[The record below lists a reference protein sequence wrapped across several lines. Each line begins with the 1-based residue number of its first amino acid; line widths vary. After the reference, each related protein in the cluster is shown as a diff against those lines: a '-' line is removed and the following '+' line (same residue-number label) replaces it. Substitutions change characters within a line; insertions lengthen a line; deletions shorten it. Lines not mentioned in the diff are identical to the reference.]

1 MLLSNGILTV
11 QVTSTPTGF
20 INVKYRVMQHNM
32 PVTQHNIHV
41 FLPNLVLRDEEKVWI
56 PQLNADTAVQ
66 QAAYFSCLSHLTF
79 EAICILQSCTS

>member
-1 MLLSNGILTV
+1 MKVRHYKAMISTL

-20 INVKYRVMQHNM
+20 INVKYCVMQHNM

-41 FLPNLVLRDEEKVWI
+41 FLPNIDSRDEEQVWI

-66 QAAYFSCLSHLTF
+66 QAAYFCIFFLF
-79 EAICILQSCTS
+79 ESSYL